1 MCEKSDSESR
11 NLDTPR
17 KTCPGHVFGHVW
29 AIQLPTHGMTFPKTN
44 KKKKR
49 CVSKKIEVRIT
60 QTSHRI
66 REHQFMAC
74 SSN

>member
-44 KKKKR
+44 KKKKTLCFEEDR
-49 CVSKKIEVRIT
+49 GAN
-60 QTSHRI
+60 HAD
-66 REHQFMAC
+66 FP
-74 SSN
+74 